1 MVSPSDRTQCLLLPI
16 VLWMKIF
23 EMGVCHAHKCISG
36 PWARDFLKEILSDGH
51 TDRFLSLTP
60 KKALQLSLPE
70 TKGQPF

>member
-1 MVSPSDRTQCLLLPI
+1 MASPSDRTQCLLLPI

-51 TDRFLSLTP
+51 TDRFLFLTP
-60 KKALQLSLPE
+60 KKHCS
-70 TKGQPF
+70 